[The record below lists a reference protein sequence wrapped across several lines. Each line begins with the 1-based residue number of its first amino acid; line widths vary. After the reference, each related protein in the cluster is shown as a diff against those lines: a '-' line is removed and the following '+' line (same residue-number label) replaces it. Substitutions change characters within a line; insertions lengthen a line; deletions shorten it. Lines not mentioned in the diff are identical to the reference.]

1 MDKIT
6 VVRIFAL
13 PKLINRLTVLNNPNI
28 KLIEDIHKY
37 IFNLSGMV
45 NLTKLKDVY
54 YISNTNSADKR

>member
-28 KLIEDIHKY
+28 KLIENIQ
-37 IFNLSGMV
+37 
-45 NLTKLKDVY
+45 KDTFKF
-54 YISNTNSADKR
+54 IWNGKPGKI